1 MASMGFTHNQG
12 EDPQRLAT
20 YVGEIMQITVYVPM
34 FDWPNDSAA
43 HLAHH
48 LRQHGVP
55 ALVGEDGQPTVLPKH
70 GILKRGQ
77 DTVDAYCFVFEGCGP
92 AYGGKS

>member
-1 MASMGFTHNQG
+1 MIVIPPMPT
-12 EDPQRLAT
+12 RLR
-20 YVGEIMQITVYVPM
+20 PL
-34 FDWPNDSAA
+34 

-55 ALVGEDGQPTVLPKH
+55 ALVGEDGQPTVLPRH